1 MPSGPGPAHP
11 TGPSTLTPCSSSAL
25 MVSTTRWLRPSST
38 PQRRV
43 WSAFSTTPQVCAPA
57 PSWHLPV
64 PMWACPLT
72 CLRAHTWAGLTDA
85 FWLSTRG
92 LAAGLAVLGPAAGSQ
107 CLGAQPGSL
116 GCLVLSLEAVLSFVQ
131 MRSPPR
137 MGFPPG
143 RCPQGSLGQKTA
155 WGGALWRWSLV
166 QSRVPNDRQ
175 AQAGRRPAS
184 SSAVSVTWG

>member
-38 PQRRV
+38 PRRRV

-57 PSWHLPV
+57 PSWRLPSPCGPV
-64 PMWACPLT
+64 PSDLSART
-72 CLRAHTWAGLTDA
+72 QTWAGLTDA

-107 CLGAQPGSL
+107 CLGAQPGSP
-116 GCLVLSLEAVLSFVQ
+116 GCLVLSLEAVLAFAP

-137 MGFPPG
+137 VGFPPG
-143 RCPQGSLGQKTA
+143 RCPQGSLGQETA
-155 WGGALWRWSLV
+155 WGGALALEPCA
-166 QSRVPNDRQ
+166 VPC
-175 AQAGRRPAS
+175 S
-184 SSAVSVTWG
+184 